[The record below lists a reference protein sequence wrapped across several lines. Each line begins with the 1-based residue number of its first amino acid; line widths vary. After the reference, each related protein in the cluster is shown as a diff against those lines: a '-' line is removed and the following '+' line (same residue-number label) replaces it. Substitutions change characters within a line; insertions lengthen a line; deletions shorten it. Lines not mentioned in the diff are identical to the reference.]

1 MNQVSIFYK
10 KGDVVYAPFPYQD
23 NPEEEKERPVLILA
37 PVLAG
42 KGFICAYIT
51 SNSNKRSGMI
61 EIKRRDFKEGHLDD
75 GYEASYVKPDCI
87 STLNRELFR
96 RKCGTL
102 RDEVVDKIIQTLI
115 ELLQK
120 PPQSPPSPK
129 SIERPPKPKKKN
141 F

>member
-1 MNQVSIFYK
+1 M
-10 KGDVVYAPFPYQD
+10 
-23 NPEEEKERPVLILA
+23 L
-37 PVLAG
+37 
-42 KGFICAYIT
+42 
-51 SNSNKRSGMI
+51 
-61 EIKRRDFKEGHLDD
+61 EIKRRDFQEGHLDD
-75 GYEASYVKPDCI
+75 GYEASYVRPDCI

-115 ELLQK
+115 ELLQE